1 MLRKII
7 YLPFCEWL
15 IEKLKFYNP
24 ATYDHFMDVKA
35 SLQNFDGHGFDDVY
49 LLNVM
54 TSFV

>member
-1 MLRKII
+1 MVNR
-7 YLPFCEWL
+7 
-15 IEKLKFYNP
+15 KLKFYNP